1 MNFSFPQRQNLYT
14 DSEVKQSASTSVI
27 GGLYLVCNNKNDFN
41 K

>member
-27 GGLYLVCNNKNDFN
+27 GGLYLVCNNKNYFN

>member
-14 DSEVKQSASTSVI
+14 DSVVKQSVSTSVI
-27 GGLYLVCNNKNDFN
+27 GGLHLVCNNKNDFN